1 MDTLFSDKVG
11 AVLVISYRVSDCSLL
26 TTLGRAPLKKEKEK
40 RMSHISVHQ
49 SDLSNIRIGKA
60 D

>member
-11 AVLVISYRVSDCSLL
+11 TVLVISYRVSDCSLL
-26 TTLGRAPLKKEKEK
+26 TSLGRALLK

-49 SDLSNIRIGKA
+49 SDLSNIRISKA